1 MCNGQMSFKEKDDK
15 TSVKVELP
23 YSDSISFTQAYVYK
37 VGISMCFEFFT
48 VPASDSS
55 LHGLALLSLQRY
67 W

>member
-1 MCNGQMSFKEKDDK
+1 MCNGQMSFTEVL
-15 TSVKVELP
+15 SSFSLKVELP
-23 YSDSISFTQAYVYK
+23 YSDSISFTQACVYK